1 MAGTARAPEG
11 GAGTRIGF
19 IGIGA
24 MGAPMAACLAR
35 AGYRLVVHDSRRQ
48 PVDAFVAGH
57 VAQGAVAATSLAE
70 LGAAADVVITILPTS
85 AIVSEVLFG
94 EPGLAAALRPGS
106 LVIDMTSGVPAVTVA
121 LAERLARQDVALFD
135 APVSGGVPRAI
146 TGQLSI
152 MAGGEAAHI
161 DRALPIL
168 EAMGKVTRTG
178 AIGTG
183 HAMKALNNLVSSGGF
198 LIGIEALLI
207 GSRFGIDPETMVDIL
222 NVSTG
227 MNNSTQ
233 KKFKQF
239 VLSRKFDSGFSLGL
253 MVKDLSIALG
263 IAHDHDVNAPFS
275 GLCRDLWAGAGA
287 VLGPEAD
294 HTAMARMSE
303 KLAGREIGSSKS

>member
-1 MAGTARAPEG
+1 DRQGRLAGGSVRGRLCARPEWPPG
-11 GAGTRIGF
+11 GRRQRGSRTMIVEMPRIGF

-24 MGAPMAACLAR
+24 MGAPMAACLAM
-35 AGYRLVVHDSRRQ
+35 AGYRLVVHDSRRE
-48 PVDAFVAGH
+48 PVDAFVAAHG
-57 VAQGAVAATSLAE
+57 AEGAVGAASLAE

-94 EPGLAAALRPGS
+94 EQGLAAALRPGT

-135 APVSGGVPRAI
+135 APVAGGVARAV
-146 TGQLSI
+146 TGQLAI
-152 MAGGEAAHI
+152 MAGGEAAHV

-168 EAMGKVTRTG
+168 QAMGTVTRTG

-222 NVSTG
+222 NLSTG

-233 KKFKQF
+233 KKF
-239 VLSRKFDSGFSLGL
+239 
-253 MVKDLSIALG
+253 
-263 IAHDHDVNAPFS
+263 
-275 GLCRDLWAGAGA
+275 
-287 VLGPEAD
+287 
-294 HTAMARMSE
+294 
-303 KLAGREIGSSKS
+303 